1 MFLISLVHSL
11 TRIRYGLTA
20 LSVLLISLH
29 SVLARSHG
37 GGLDSLGCHNDRSKG
52 SYHCHRKQDNQEQS
66 STDSKCD
73 LDQMRYSR
81 ERYGFQSYK
90 STKLTGFYTGVE
102 CRTSIDHVVSLKDA
116 HVSGAGCWTDAEKS
130 KFANDRLNHV
140 DACANVNSAKSSSV
154 PADFLRKSSDG
165 RGIDYQIKTLC
176 AYLGIY
182 YQVKEKYRLSF
193 ENNQPRLFAQCGLN
207 VTATRGD

>member
-1 MFLISLVHSL
+1 
-11 TRIRYGLTA
+11 
-20 LSVLLISLH
+20 
-29 SVLARSHG
+29 
-37 GGLDSLGCHNDRSKG
+37 
-52 SYHCHRKQDNQEQS
+52 
-66 STDSKCD
+66 
-73 LDQMRYSR
+73 MRYSR

-176 AYLGIY
+176 GVSGYL
-182 YQVKEKYRLSF
+182 LSSEGKVQALF
-193 ENNQPRLFAQCGLN
+193 RKQPTSTLCSVWA
-207 VTATRGD
+207 